1 LACTQGVPECITRN
15 LKEPG
20 LRPLRRTQAIQVLDD
35 PEEYV
40 LKEVVRFDA
49 GRDAASQKRS

>member
-20 LRPLRRTQAIQVLDD
+20 LRPIRRTQAIQVLDD
-35 PEEYV
+35 PEEDV
-40 LKEVVRFDA
+40 LKEVVGFDT
-49 GRDAASQKRS
+49 GGDAASQERS

>member
-1 LACTQGVPECITRN
+1 LACTQGVPECIARN

-40 LKEVVRFDA
+40 LKEVIGFDT
-49 GRDAASQKRS
+49 GRDTASQERS

>member
-20 LRPLRRTQAIQVLDD
+20 LRPLRRTQALQVLDD

-40 LKEVVRFDA
+40 LKEVVGLDA
-49 GRDAASQKRS
+49 GGDAAGQERS